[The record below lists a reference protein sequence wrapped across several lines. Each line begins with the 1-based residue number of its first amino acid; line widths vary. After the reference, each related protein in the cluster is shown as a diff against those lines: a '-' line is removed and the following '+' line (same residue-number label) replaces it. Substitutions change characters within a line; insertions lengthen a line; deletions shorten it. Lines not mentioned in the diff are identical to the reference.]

1 MSDRNK
7 LFATYLSV
15 KNSTNSSRSI
25 RKLMDTFYHWKNLFW
40 RSCKI
45 KTVES
50 NMCLTNLAVKLA
62 IIIIWDIVIF
72 MRHKP
77 ISQSEIYGGAS
88 GDYGG
93 QRGFMGE
100 YGGQAHSF
108 YFWGGNH
115 R

>member
-1 MSDRNK
+1 MTFTYRFSSSNYVIIHMSAI
-7 LFATYLSV
+7 L
-15 KNSTNSSRSI
+15 
-25 RKLMDTFYHWKNLFW
+25 NL
-40 RSCKI
+40 
-45 KTVES
+45 
-50 NMCLTNLAVKLA
+50 
-62 IIIIWDIVIF
+62 
-72 MRHKP
+72 
-77 ISQSEIYGGAS
+77 SQSEIYGGAS